1 MHPITATTQWVKGEV
16 LQGRIMFGLAILM
29 IFSFFYFTD
38 IQESFYRGM
47 AWPFALLMLFLLGYG
62 GFQMTMRPKH
72 IEKVAQEVHSNPK
85 VALKTELDKAQK
97 DDLIY
102 SRLKVIWVVL
112 FFVSAILYFVMKLD
126 FWKGMSLGFAG
137 FFLAAFIIDT
147 FLHHRLKTYLEAL
160 QKLAL
165 ID

>member
-16 LQGRIMFGLAILM
+16 LQGRIMFGFAILM
-29 IFSFFYFTD
+29 IFSFLYFTD
-38 IQESFYRGM
+38 LQESFHRGM

-72 IEKVAQEVHSNPK
+72 IEKVAQEVHNNPK

-102 SRLKVIWVVL
+102 SRLKVIWVVS
-112 FFVSAILYFVMKLD
+112 FFFSAILYFVLKSDL
-126 FWKGMSLGFAG
+126 WQGMSLGFAG
-137 FFLAAFIIDT
+137 FFLAAFIIDS

-160 QKLAL
+160 RILTP